1 MPLLY
6 GSDDPLEVGQRS
18 PWILLL
24 TALFSVIRFMLLVF
38 GPFAVLLDCGC
49 FRDCSLHHCSLFR
62 GWLDFVAP
70 ARVTSQP
77 PVYRRSGRAPTTSCA
92 RSQYPCPVSL
102 A

>member
-49 FRDCSLHHCSLFR
+49 FRDCLLLTAHCSLLTASLKSPSSAAILF
-62 GWLDFVAP
+62 LD
-70 ARVTSQP
+70 RVNTIK
-77 PVYRRSGRAPTTSCA
+77 RRDQRCLT
-92 RSQYPCPVSL
+92 
-102 A
+102 